1 MLPKAGQNATHD
13 LYNNALLCSYI
24 FVCMDLS
31 ILGVKHFSGII
42 FKNKNVFSMNFKICF
57 TRIQNGRR
65 KQVLMIIKVQKITN
79 AGENI
84 NFEKYVDMGIA

>member
-1 MLPKAGQNATHD
+1 MCVCMLPKAGQNATHD

-65 KQVLMIIKVQKITN
+65 KNKSEKKSLVQAKI
-79 AGENI
+79 
-84 NFEKYVDMGIA
+84 